1 MVDPLAHTF
10 CVAQFQFAF
19 ISKNVIS
26 YLLCFSVICVSCT
39 KLHKIKLEENK
50 AWMQGQQVQ
59 SSNQQEDASSRWL
72 WAIVSMKAA
81 HVMQGRAQLSKKK
94 FIDKSRSEV
103 Y

>member
-1 MVDPLAHTF
+1 MVDTITHPF

-50 AWMQGQQVQ
+50 AWMQGQQDQ
-59 SSNQQEDASSRWL
+59 SSNQQEDEPSR
-72 WAIVSMKAA
+72 
-81 HVMQGRAQLSKKK
+81 
-94 FIDKSRSEV
+94 
-103 Y
+103 